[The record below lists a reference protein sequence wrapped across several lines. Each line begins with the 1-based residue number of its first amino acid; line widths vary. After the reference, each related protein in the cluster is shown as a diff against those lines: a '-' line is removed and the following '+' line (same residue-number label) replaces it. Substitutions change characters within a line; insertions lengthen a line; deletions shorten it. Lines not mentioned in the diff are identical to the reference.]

1 MSFGWVG
8 KILHINLSTGEITK
22 KNTLPYVKKYI
33 GGRMLA
39 ARLAWEYIPIKASSF
54 DAENVIIVATG
65 PLSGTIAPSSG
76 RTIMSMISP
85 VPFPFPWYTHSTI
98 GGWFAAQLK
107 FAGFDALII
116 RGKSSERV
124 YIEICDARVNIKNAD
139 DLWGKDTVETQE
151 ILKKDLG
158 SNAQILAIGP
168 AGENQIKFATV
179 QHDFSCASGH
189 SGFGAVWGSKNLK
202 AIAVNGTGDVRV
214 ASPDKLLNECVNI
227 GKYWINPEHKFLLYD
242 RDNSNPALMLKN
254 MGPICSQSCV
264 SNCHVGKFLTTI
276 DNRTINTFCIGRSI
290 SGKMKTEYNRL
301 GTNIKVPPVREYE
314 PEASVAL
321 LEMFD
326 RLGIDYWVRPSL
338 QTWLTALKEEGID
351 KLHGYCIKPDDSTWF
366 LNLIQDVAFRRGL
379 GELFTDGLA
388 RSIDIL
394 KEELPAN
401 LIRLGHELVF
411 GFGFHA
417 HREGRFWDRTPL
429 PYWIFSAM
437 MYLSETR
444 DPIIGS
450 HSLMLLAEIQ
460 FSQKE
465 KALKKFRKLAQRVW
479 QDPTALEPNFA
490 FEHKAPVAIW
500 CQRMHFLIDSLPL
513 CDFAFPMLIK
523 PYNNVQEWLEDE
535 DIYGD
540 LDLDRR
546 LLNAI
551 TGENFTREELDRA
564 ADRAFFIEKC
574 LLARAGRSRKHEEPL
589 YTHFE
594 LPCRDDNTYITK
606 DDFLKLMDVF
616 YDYRGLDKKDGW
628 PIKEKLLE
636 LGLEDVAQE
645 LASIRNLL

>member
-1 MSFGWVG
+1 
-8 KILHINLSTGEITK
+8 
-22 KNTLPYVKKYI
+22 
-33 GGRMLA
+33 
-39 ARLAWEYIPIKASSF
+39 
-54 DAENVIIVATG
+54 
-65 PLSGTIAPSSG
+65 
-76 RTIMSMISP
+76 
-85 VPFPFPWYTHSTI
+85 
-98 GGWFAAQLK
+98 
-107 FAGFDALII
+107 
-116 RGKSSERV
+116 
-124 YIEICDARVNIKNAD
+124 
-139 DLWGKDTVETQE
+139 
-151 ILKKDLG
+151 
-158 SNAQILAIGP
+158 
-168 AGENQIKFATV
+168 
-179 QHDFSCASGH
+179 
-189 SGFGAVWGSKNLK
+189 
-202 AIAVNGTGDVRV
+202 
-214 ASPDKLLNECVNI
+214 
-227 GKYWINPEHKFLLYD
+227 
-242 RDNSNPALMLKN
+242 
-254 MGPICSQSCV
+254 
-264 SNCHVGKFLTTI
+264 
-276 DNRTINTFCIGRSI
+276 
-290 SGKMKTEYNRL
+290 
-301 GTNIKVPPVREYE
+301 
-314 PEASVAL
+314 
-321 LEMFD
+321 
-326 RLGIDYWVRPSL
+326 
-338 QTWLTALKEEGID
+338 
-351 KLHGYCIKPDDSTWF
+351 F
-366 LNLIQDVAFRRGL
+366 LNLVRDVAFRRGL
-379 GELFTDGLA
+379 GELFADGLA

-401 LIRLGHELVF
+401 LICLGHELVF

-417 HREGRFWDRTPL
+417 HREGRFWDRAPL

-437 MYLSETR
+437 MYLSETH
-444 DPIIGS
+444 DPTIGS

-540 LDLDRR
+540 LDLDHR
-546 LLNAI
+546 LLNSI

-574 LLARAGRSRKHEEPL
+574 LLARAGRSRKHEERL

-606 DDFLKLMDVF
+606 DDFLKLMDVY